1 MIRSIEW
8 VLVDLKHVCGVFADR
23 KGNDWYVLFEMIM
36 FYVGQVYRRMQQDG
50 RLLVNFAPLPD
61 LNLPHFFR
69 AVVTAQPSTPHHKP
83 YTLRPE
89 TRNLKPETR
98 NPKPYTLI
106 PEPKPSTLKPEP
118 LKLNSQ
124 L

>member
-1 MIRSIEW
+1 MKQMGR
-8 VLVDLKHVCGVFADR
+8 
-23 KGNDWYVLFEMIM
+23 EMRQM
-36 FYVGQVYRRMQQDG
+36 GRGQVYRRMQQDG

-98 NPKPYTLI
+98 NPKPETLH
-106 PEPKPSTLKPEP
+106 PNP
-118 LKLNSQ
+118 
-124 L
+124 